1 MKRNLYAELV
11 VIAMAAGGIPAATRS
26 GMPWFVAVPLALVLL
41 VRLHRWRSVI
51 RSFKVGDILVVFG
64 VLIVFTG
71 LTSQWAIMLG
81 PTLDG
86 RHRLTIGGGLMSS
99 KTPGHGVRVL
109 SSTWRSL
116 MKPRLCHQVF

>member
-11 VIAMAAGGIPAATRS
+11 VIAMAAGGIPAARRS

-41 VRLHRWRSVI
+41 VRLYRWRSVI

-71 LTSQWAIMLG
+71 LTSQWAIIPIL
-81 PTLDG
+81 
-86 RHRLTIGGGLMSS
+86 GGLLAV
-99 KTPGHGVRVL
+99 TGVGFILYGRAE
-109 SSTWRSL
+109 
-116 MKPRLCHQVF
+116 P